1 MHVSPVAGVAVPGKD
16 ICYSVS
22 GPRSSFSKMRG
33 CPTPPPCRPPF
44 HRPSPAAAPPFA
56 SKPQI
61 NGQQN
66 SVPLT
71 VPCGA
76 THQELSLKSRNNEK
90 RKEEKRSEK
99 EGSEQGSMEVG
110 GKGGVKSGSL
120 TNLIW

>member
-1 MHVSPVAGVAVPGKD
+1 MENFQKLRYVKITLCTPQIHILAQPCTYSRCMVEYESVHVSPVASVAVPSED
-16 ICYSVS
+16 IYYSVS
-22 GPRSSFSKMRG
+22 GPWSSFSKMQG
-33 CPTPPPCRPPF
+33 CPTPPPYRPPF

-76 THQELSLKSRNNEK
+76 DPPRVIIKV
-90 RKEEKRSEK
+90 KE
-99 EGSEQGSMEVG
+99 
-110 GKGGVKSGSL
+110 
-120 TNLIW
+120 